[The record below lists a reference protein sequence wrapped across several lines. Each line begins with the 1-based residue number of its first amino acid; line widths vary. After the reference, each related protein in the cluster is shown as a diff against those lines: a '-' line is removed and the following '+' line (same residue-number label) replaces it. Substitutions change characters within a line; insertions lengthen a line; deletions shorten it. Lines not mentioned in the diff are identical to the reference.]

1 MQAFG
6 GGDGALGGQEEQLL
20 LDTAEAVANEV
31 RLAAVSLPV
40 TLSRRARSSLRRHQD
55 SATPCGERVQN
66 PTRQRLR
73 QLFTRIDV
81 DQSGMITG
89 EELCAGLGS
98 GEARLLLGPNAA
110 AVDELASA
118 MDADGD
124 GLIGVEEFLTEIH
137 AQVRPD
143 CPWGF
148 LASEPRS
155 ARS

>member
-81 DQSGMITG
+81 DQSGMIT
-89 EELCAGLGS
+89 S